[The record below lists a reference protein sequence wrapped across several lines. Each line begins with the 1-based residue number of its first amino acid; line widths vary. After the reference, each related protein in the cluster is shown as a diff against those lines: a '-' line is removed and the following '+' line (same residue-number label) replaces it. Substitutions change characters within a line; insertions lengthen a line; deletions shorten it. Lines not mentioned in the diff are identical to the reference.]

1 MTLLFEKADIFHKVN
16 SGPVS
21 LMSHIS
27 KVYERIIFNQ
37 ISTYF
42 EAHFSRFLTGFC
54 KNHNTQYPLLNM
66 IQLCKEALDKGKSVG
81 AIFMDLSKAFD
92 TLIHDLLIAK
102 LEAYRYSENS
112 LNYIRSCFRNC
123 LQRTNVNN
131 NFSLREDIFTGV
143 RQRSIL
149 GSLIFNIY
157 INDKFLFLDNVCLSN
172 YADDTTLYSIGENH
186 NTNRNILNKN
196 CLSLQKCF
204 YDNYVVLNSGKCCY
218 MSFGTN
224 PDKRD
229 LILEGSTKIPL
240 SEEYVILGVTIGNR
254 LTFYYYLKNLCKKL
268 QKN

>member
-1 MTLLFEKADIFHKVN
+1 
-16 SGPVS
+16 
-21 LMSHIS
+21 
-27 KVYERIIFNQ
+27 
-37 ISTYF
+37 
-42 EAHFSRFLTGFC
+42 
-54 KNHNTQYPLLNM
+54 M
-66 IQLCKEALDKGKSVG
+66 IQLCKEALDKGKSAG

-131 NFSLREDIFTGV
+131 NFNLREDIFTGV

-149 GSLIFNIY
+149 GFLIFNIY
-157 INDKFLFLDNVCLSN
+157 INDKFLFPDNVCLSN

-224 PDKRD
+224 PDKSD
-229 LILEGSTKIPL
+229 FILEGSTKIPL
-240 SEEYVILGVTIGNR
+240 AEEYVILGVTIGNR
-254 LTFYYYLKNLCKKL
+254 MTFYYYFKNLCKKL
-268 QKN
+268 QTNETH